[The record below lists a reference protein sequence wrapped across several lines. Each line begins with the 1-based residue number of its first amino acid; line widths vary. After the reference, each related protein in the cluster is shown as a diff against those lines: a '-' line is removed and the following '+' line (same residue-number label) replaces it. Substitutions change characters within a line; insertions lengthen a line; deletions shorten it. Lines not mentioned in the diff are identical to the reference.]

1 VTAPVVPAIIPSP
14 PSTAAPAAWAPGIVA
29 GGARWRSPL
38 PLVELP
44 ELGDPAGPGG
54 SLVCGT
60 AIMDCNGRLVEATVI
75 AALGWTVGARLDIDV
90 RAGLVVVSA
99 APDAAFTIT
108 QAGQV
113 RLPAPIRHRC
123 QLAAGDRLLL
133 VADPDAGTLLVY
145 PPRVWRTMISQ
156 FLAGRLDDGP
166 GAP

>member
-1 VTAPVVPAIIPSP
+1 MTAPVVPAIIPSP
-14 PSTAAPAAWAPGIVA
+14 PTAPPVPWMPGAVP

-38 PLVELP
+38 PLVEVP
-44 ELGDPAGPGG
+44 ELAAGPGE

-60 AIMDCNGRLVEATVI
+60 ATMDCNGRLAEATVI
-75 AALGWTVGARLDIDV
+75 AALDWAVGARLNIDV

-99 APDAAFTIT
+99 APEAAFTIT

-113 RLPAPIRHRC
+113 RLPAPVRHRC

-133 VADPDAGTLLVY
+133 AADPDTGTLVIY
-145 PPRVWRTMISQ
+145 PPRVWQTMITE
-156 FLAGRLDDGP
+156 FLAGRLDDGT